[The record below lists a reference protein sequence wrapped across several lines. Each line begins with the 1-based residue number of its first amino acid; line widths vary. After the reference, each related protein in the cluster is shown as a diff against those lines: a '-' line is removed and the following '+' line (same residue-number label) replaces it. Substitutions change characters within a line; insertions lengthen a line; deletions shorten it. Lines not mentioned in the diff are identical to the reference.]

1 MEIYCL
7 CVPQSYRVFY
17 FLRSGR
23 FTFICLLRTHTYLY
37 VNWRQNF
44 IKDQFHFFF
53 LMQWG
58 VHWLN
63 GLNYTSLLT
72 KPEYQVIPT
81 SLSWV
86 QKFAFFNSVSFWW
99 AKALLW
105 LRKSQKRD
113 KNLLIRLNKLS
124 KSQAGNCLPVLSES
138 NGNKCYIRA
147 KKIFWKLLPLPH
159 CILRYRLLKQ
169 SKSTGME

>member
-1 MEIYCL
+1 MEKKNISLKNGDLSFMCTSKL
-7 CVPQSYRVFY
+7 IEY
-17 FLRSGR
+17 FISLGR
-23 FTFICLLRTHTYLY
+23 ADLLRI
-37 VNWRQNF
+37 NS
-44 IKDQFHFFF
+44 IFFF

-63 GLNYTSLLT
+63 GLNYTLLLT

-99 AKALLW
+99 AKALLR